1 MPPVF
6 HAEPA
11 PGKPARSPRTILL
24 VDDEALVILA
34 SAMILKQ
41 TGYRVF
47 EEHSAAGALSLLR
60 GEELIDLLVTDFSM
74 PGMDGG
80 QLARASKE
88 LRPDLPILITSGY
101 MNSTLGIGI
110 SHHTLGK
117 PYLLN
122 QLLGAIEKIIG
133 KPQGG

>member
-11 PGKPARSPRTILL
+11 LGKPARSPRTILL
-24 VDDEALVILA
+24 VDDEALIILA

-47 EEHSAAGALSLLR
+47 EEHSGARALSLLR
-60 GEELIDLLVTDFSM
+60 GEEPVDLLITDFSM

-88 LRPDLPILITSGY
+88 LRPDLPVLITSGY
-101 MNSTLGIGI
+101 MNSTLDIGI
-110 SHHTLGK
+110 SHHTLRK

-122 QLLGAIEKIIG
+122 QLLEAIEKIIG
-133 KPQGG
+133 KPQE